1 MDKYTLFLDESSD
14 KSKGLTLVSG
24 FAIPNA
30 QLELFEK
37 SILDIKKL
45 FWEEEY
51 INNNSTVLHC
61 TELSL
66 IYNNRR
72 NNELYKYIKRKEYR
86 IFKSMDHARIKEL
99 YNSMYIKLCEI
110 MKIYDITVFGCL
122 IDEKRFEYLFDES
135 SKRILEDPYNIA
147 FQVIIENF
155 THFLNK
161 NNGVGYIMYEAR
173 NAESNVHKNSLDMQM
188 YDNFCKIKST
198 SKGIPYA
205 NSNSI
210 TNRIRYFDIVRK
222 TEEKAGVEFADFIA
236 FNLFKSFSI
245 GDNNDKSEFIKKIEK
260 NVYNGTY
267 LERDKD
273 LKNFYGVRKIPEDYE
288 TVNKLNKE
296 LNKLRN
302 AYKKIKKENEKLKEK
317 NEVLKKEKDD
327 LKKKIVRS
335 REQ

>member
-173 NAESNVHKNSLDMQM
+173 NAESNVHKNSLDVQM

-335 REQ
+335 GEQ

>member
-61 TELSL
+61 MELSL

-335 REQ
+335 GEQ

>member
-260 NVYNGTY
+260 NV
-267 LERDKD
+267 
-273 LKNFYGVRKIPEDYE
+273 
-288 TVNKLNKE
+288 
-296 LNKLRN
+296 
-302 AYKKIKKENEKLKEK
+302 
-317 NEVLKKEKDD
+317 
-327 LKKKIVRS
+327 
-335 REQ
+335 